1 MSTLWWNGW
10 RGSRI
15 MGRQARLLGGSHRT
29 SAGTF
34 TRRVASA
41 VGVTAMLIGV
51 TASPA
56 VGATT
61 VPALWTAGGLS
72 AGTESA
78 GQAARIASDALGN
91 VTVVSGP
98 SGGRDL
104 AVTSYTATGSFRWRG
119 SVSPSSGTFVG
130 DWVVA
135 APNGDFVVIGH
146 NQDSHGRPIASTM
159 LRYDSNG
166 TVLWRVDFSGGFF
179 PSVARLLIDAAGNA
193 YVASSATG
201 SGLFVR
207 KYSPSGALLWSQ
219 QDTIGGGYSI
229 ASSLALSPDE
239 TDVAVTGSIS
249 GGATWVTA
257 VYSATTGVR
266 RWQAA
271 AAEGTAARD
280 VVVDATRVYV
290 TGQGVTGASTPALAY
305 YLTVVAYDR
314 ATGARLWRKDKTPAD
329 GSYAMGLWMAK
340 APDGSLVVAGQAN
353 RGFLDWY
360 TVAFETTG
368 AVRWEAVRDGGL
380 NTDEIPRGVLVMADG
395 TAVVTGRGGP
405 NLPGGYWPGVTAGYG
420 PSGTLLWEAFAAM
433 ETVWATALPNGE
445 DVCATGG
452 YDALIT
458 CWRVSGVGGTTPTV
472 SIGDVSVSEGNSGTS
487 TATFTV
493 TLSAAASS
501 AVTVNYA
508 TANGTATASSDYV
521 AASGTLTFAAG
532 ATTRTIPVTV
542 NGDATVEPNE
552 TFLVNLSAASG
563 ATLADGQGTG
573 TIVNDDSVPTL
584 SINDMSMTEGNSGT
598 KLATFTVTL
607 SAASA
612 SPVSVTYATANG
624 TATAPSDYASV
635 GGSVTFPAGSTSQI
649 LSVTVNGDT
658 TVEPNETFTVN
669 LTSPV
674 GAALADAQG
683 VATITNDDAA
693 AGAQPVTWTS
703 LVGVTA
709 SGNSLTDIAATG
721 TNAGA
726 ASTQRIT
733 SGDGYVEFAASE
745 TTTNR
750 LLGLS
755 NGNTDAS
762 YPDVDFGIALGAGA
776 PIYVVE
782 KGVNRGR
789 FGTYQSGDIFRVAV
803 IGGVVKYSRN
813 GTVLY
818 TSTQTRT
825 YPLLVDTWLYTQGA
839 TLNNVVI
846 QGQ

>member
-1 MSTLWWNGW
+1 MRTMPRRGVAGAVVATL
-10 RGSRI
+10 
-15 MGRQARLLGGSHRT
+15 
-29 SAGTF
+29 
-34 TRRVASA
+34 
-41 VGVTAMLIGV
+41 MLIGG
-51 TASPA
+51 TAGS
-56 VGATT
+56 VIGATT
-61 VPALWTAGGLS
+61 VPTLWTAGGLS
-72 AGTESA
+72 AGLESA
-78 GQAARIASDALGN
+78 GQAARVAVDAVGN
-91 VTVVSGP
+91 LAIVSGP
-98 SGGRDL
+98 SGGRFL
-104 AVTSYTATGSFRWRG
+104 AVTSYTADGALRWQRTT
-119 SVSPSSGTFVG
+119 SPSSGTFVG
-130 DWVVA
+130 DWVAA

-146 NQDSHGRPIASTM
+146 NQDSHGRAIASTM

-166 TVLWRVDFSGGFF
+166 TLLWRVDFSGGFF
-179 PSVARLLIDAAGNA
+179 PSVARLLIDAAGNTF
-193 YVASSATG
+193 VASSATG
-201 SGLFVR
+201 TGFFVR

-219 QDTIGGGYSI
+219 LDTIGGGYSI

-290 TGQGVTGASTPALAY
+290 TGQGVTGGGTPALAY

-314 ATGARLWRKDKTPAD
+314 ATGARLWRKDKKPAD
-329 GSYAMGLWMAK
+329 AYDGAGLWMAK
-340 APDGSLVVAGQAN
+340 APGGSLVVAGQAN

-380 NTDEIPRGVLVMADG
+380 NTDEIPRGLLVMTDG

-420 PSGTLLWEAFAAM
+420 PNGTLLWEAFAAM

-458 CWRVSGVGGTTPTV
+458 CWRVSGAGGTTPTL
-472 SIGDVSVSEGNSGTS
+472 SIGDVSVTEGNSGTR
-487 TATFTV
+487 TASFPV
-493 TLSAAASS
+493 TLSTAASS
-501 AVTVNYA
+501 TVTVNYA
-508 TANGTATASSDYV
+508 TANGTATAGSDYM

-532 ATTRTIPVTV
+532 TTTRTIAVTV
-542 NGDATVEPNE
+542 NGDATGESNE
-552 TFLVNLSAASG
+552 TFLVSLSAASG
-563 ATLADGQGTG
+563 ATIADAQGTG

-584 SINDMSMTEGNSGT
+584 SINDISVTEGNSGT
-598 KLATFTVTL
+598 KAATFTVTL
-607 SAASA
+607 SASSA

-624 TATAPSDYASV
+624 SATAGSDYATT
-635 GGSVTFPAGSTSQI
+635 GGSVTFPAGSTTET

-658 TVEPNETFTVN
+658 TVELDETFTVN
-669 LTSPV
+669 LTSPS
-674 GAALADAQG
+674 GATLADAQG
-683 VATITNDDAA
+683 VATITNDDVVV
-693 AGAQPVTWTS
+693 GAQPVTWTT
-703 LVGVTA
+703 LTGVTA

-721 TNAGA
+721 TNTGA

-733 SGDGYVEFAASE
+733 FGDGYVEFTASE

-762 YPDVDFGIALGAGA
+762 YADVDFGIALGSGGT
-776 PIYVVE
+776 IYVFE
-782 KGVNRGR
+782 KGVNRGS
-789 FGTYQSGDIFRVAV
+789 FGAYQSGNLFRVAV
-803 IGGVVKYSRN
+803 VGGVVKYSRN
-813 GTVLY
+813 GTLFY